1 VPGPGVVVLAEDR
14 SRLLGPG
21 DDELGWLAKTGA
33 LPRGYLGDPDKTAG
47 AFLDVDG
54 ARYAVAGDRARALPD
69 GTVQILGREATT
81 INTGGEKVFAEEV
94 EAVIRAVPGVADA
107 LVVGRPSERWGQEV
121 VALVAPGATPPPT
134 DEQLRAA
141 CAERL
146 ARYKLPKAFLA
157 VGEIRR
163 HPNGKADYAWAQA
176 VATKAGGQR

>member
-1 VPGPGVVVLAEDR
+1 MPGPGVVVLSEDR

-21 DDELGWLAKTGA
+21 DDELGWLAKSGA
-33 LPRGYLGDPDKTAG
+33 LPRGYLGDPGKTAA
-47 AFLDVDG
+47 AFLGVG
-54 ARYAVAGDRARALPD
+54 GTRYAVAGDRARWLPD

-121 VALVAPGATPPPT
+121 VALVASGADQVPT
-134 DEQLRAA
+134 DGELRAA

-157 VGEIRR
+157 VPEIRDFYPPTTVNF
-163 HPNGKADYAWAQA
+163 HNDFWSTLWFDK
-176 VATKAGGQR
+176 